1 MPEPEEYLHPEVVDN
16 SAAEAELAADTT
28 AEKVLHAAA
37 VAHDTADAPAYH
49 KLQAAAVQESVTGWA
64 VAAAARM
71 AVRSYY

>member
-49 KLQAAAVQESVTGWA
+49 KIQAASVKESVTCWA
-64 VAAAARM
+64 VAYEDRM
-71 AVRSYY
+71 AVLSYY